1 MKKVKIKNE
10 FEGEKN
16 KIETGQ
22 KKFTLSMSWKGWVN
36 VIRKN
41 HLKFTQ
47 KEKEINMAKFQML
60 LKKNNENVTKK
71 PDKGANSDS

>member
-1 MKKVKIKNE
+1 
-10 FEGEKN
+10 
-16 KIETGQ
+16 
-22 KKFTLSMSWKGWVN
+22 MSWKGWVN

-71 PDKGANSDS
+71 PNKGANNDS